1 MKQLLL
7 VGKFTQ
13 QFRELNKALA
23 SLYEVRTCVNK
34 LEIFD
39 GMFKIKQPDVIVY
52 VIEEKDDS
60 DEDLM
65 EALKKDYKEV
75 PVICET
81 PDVDDEWIKQ
91 YMRSHRFIYMP
102 TNYSFD
108 ELIDM
113 IEYVLKRKES
123 GEYELDLLCDV
134 GQEEEEQQKIQEAD
148 IVYSK
153 ATFTKESDKKTLL
166 LVDDSGFSLR
176 TIRGLIGNK
185 YDVRMVTSGIDA
197 ISAILVKRPDLI
209 LLDYQMPMLDGKQ
222 TMEKIKKLDE
232 AKDIPIVFV
241 TSVKDKEHIKAV
253 LDLKPAGYLLKPVDG
268 DRLLQTIEGIIGK

>member
-23 SLYEVRTCVNK
+23 SIYEVRTCVNK

-52 VIEEKDDS
+52 VIEEKEDS

-81 PDVDDEWIKQ
+81 PDVDDAWIKL

-102 TNYSFD
+102 TGYSFD
-108 ELIDM
+108 ELIEM
-113 IEYVLKRKES
+113 IEYVIKRKES
-123 GEYELDLLCDV
+123 GEYELDILADL
-134 GQEEEEQQKIQEAD
+134 GHEEEEEQTQDVD

-153 ATFTKESDKKTLL
+153 ATFAEESNKKTLL

-176 TIRGLIGNK
+176 TIRGLIGND

-197 ISAILVKRPDLI
+197 ISAILKKRPDLI

-222 TMEKIKKLDE
+222 TMEKIRKLEE